1 MAMDE
6 TDRVLLKGMLG
17 FGILAGVL
25 YFYPFDWPMPG
36 FGAQVQKVDD
46 ARKSL
51 EPKYTEYQK
60 YYEIQTKSVV
70 GGADVDGANSV
81 RLIGAAGMAERLREY
96 RRKSDELREQ
106 IVEKQKA
113 SRMDFSFWTEVP
125 AEERE
130 PGFYFQRKWD
140 QIRYRL
146 ENEAR
151 QQNVTIMDRD
161 IGFGK
166 QSGDLRMTRERATEF
181 LRQLFIAEKVITL
194 CILAKQEQ
202 EDLERKSG
210 LKSEAFVRIVSVMP
224 EDPVKIG
231 PYSRTPNPKYD
242 KDERNPK
249 SERYP
254 KYLTREWDKF
264 ILMYPVEIRL
274 QCDVNSFRNFLNSVR
289 SQKGQFLVIRNLE
302 MVSWFMKESR
312 IDDSAWGRLA
322 PAGVEDSDF
331 KQEHILVKLSAA
343 GMDFFEPEKKIQKP
357 APLAGTQTRS
367 AVRVPQGH

>member
-6 TDRVLLKGMLG
+6 TDRALLKGMLG
-17 FGILAGVL
+17 FGVLAGVL
-25 YFYPFDWPMPG
+25 YFYPFDWPMTG
-36 FGAQVQKVDD
+36 FRTQVQKVED
-46 ARKSL
+46 ARSRSL
-51 EPKYTEYQK
+51 KPKYDEYKK
-60 YYEIQTKSVV
+60 YYEVQTKAVI
-70 GGADVDGANSV
+70 GEADVQGEDAV
-81 RLIGAAGMAERLREY
+81 RPIGAAQMADRLREY
-96 RRKSDELREQ
+96 QRKSEELRGL
-106 IVEKQKA
+106 IVEKEKA
-113 SRMDFSFWTEVP
+113 SRMDFAFWTEVP

-151 QQNVTIMDRD
+151 QKNVTIVDRD

-202 EDLERKSG
+202 EDLERKNG
-210 LKSEAFVRIVSVMP
+210 LKPEAFVKIISVMP
-224 EDPVKIG
+224 EDPVRIG

-249 SERYP
+249 SERYQ

-312 IDDSAWGRLA
+312 VDDSAWSRLA
-322 PAGVEDSDF
+322 PSGESNDF

-357 APLAGTQTRS
+357 VPVVEQTPS
-367 AVRVPQGH
+367 AVRMPMGH